1 MKKHSFANILSFR
14 VMLVLIVMMAILMVT
29 VHDVTKDTMALE
41 AGSRY
46 ESIILNSNERIRGVL
61 SDVYVGAI
69 NNIND
74 IERDIDDPDKLQA
87 HLERMVK
94 LNMYMSYSNLTSSHR
109 RAITSRSRPGATRRA
124 PSGANR

>member
-46 ESIILNSNERIRGVL
+46 
-61 SDVYVGAI
+61 
-69 NNIND
+69 
-74 IERDIDDPDKLQA
+74 
-87 HLERMVK
+87 
-94 LNMYMSYSNLTSSHR
+94 
-109 RAITSRSRPGATRRA
+109 
-124 PSGANR
+124 